1 MAFPIWLLAVAA
13 FLSGGV
19 AAVFVMLVI
28 GIHKGDRARDLSDAP
43 RSRWMLTRCMLG
55 VGLRSGCPAGHKYDG
70 EN

>member
-28 GIHKGDRARDLSDAP
+28 GIHMGDRARDLSDAP
-43 RSRWMLTRCMLG
+43 RKPLDAHPLHAGRWPAFWLPG
-55 VGLRSGCPAGHKYDG
+55 RS
-70 EN
+70 